1 MRTWHVMVGNLPSD
15 DGNNADA
22 KACGHYLEAGCLAW
36 WLDQKP
42 NRSIIGTQV
51 TSTLGIGPPPP
62 WTAHAYDGDD
72 LVLVDAKTAATDD
85 HWTDTEPP
93 AYYVASSL
101 WQLACC
107 PDASRVHLAVL
118 FGRLRLSFRE
128 YVIERDDA
136 LIAGLIDECRTFY
149 DTVQAGQEPGLSDMA
164 CDYDVIRTVHPDIDR
179 DGVAVLPDDLV
190 TDFLTDAATSART
203 RHQGR
208 HPRRDGHMPGL
219 AKDSSSRTSPAANS
233 GRRRDP
239 RPRRAPDRP
248 SPKARPQHEH
258 HDPRRDCASAC
269 QLLPPESVGSCPSP
283 RAAPARKREQ
293 ARPGVQLSRVSRRAL
308 SATVHLTM
316 SATPSST
323 DCWSS
328 TRCGRDPSLSDRTGC
343 PRSTARTTL
352 DRSSTA

>member
-1 MRTWHVMVGNLPSD
+1 MRTWHVAAGNLPSD

-22 KACGHYLEAGCLAW
+22 KARGHYLEAGC
-36 WLDQKP
+36 P
-42 NRSIIGTQV
+42 HGGSTRSRTDP
-51 TSTLGIGPPPP
+51 SSEHRSRPPSGIGPPPLD
-62 WTAHAYDGDD
+62 AHAYDGDD

-179 DGVAVLPDDLV
+179 DGVAVLPDD
-190 TDFLTDAATSART
+190 
-203 RHQGR
+203 
-208 HPRRDGHMPGL
+208 P
-219 AKDSSSRTSPAANS
+219 
-233 GRRRDP
+233 
-239 RPRRAPDRP
+239 
-248 SPKARPQHEH
+248 
-258 HDPRRDCASAC
+258 
-269 QLLPPESVGSCPSP
+269 
-283 RAAPARKREQ
+283 
-293 ARPGVQLSRVSRRAL
+293 
-308 SATVHLTM
+308 
-316 SATPSST
+316 
-323 DCWSS
+323 
-328 TRCGRDPSLSDRTGC
+328 
-343 PRSTARTTL
+343 
-352 DRSSTA
+352 

>member
-1 MRTWHVMVGNLPSD
+1 MTLYLTPGAPEWCARVTASKVAGILGLSPWDSPLRTWHVMAGNLPSD

-22 KACGHYLEAGCLAW
+22 KARGHYLEAGCLAW

-51 TSTLGIGPPPP
+51 TSTLGDWAAATPD
-62 WTAHAYDGDD
+62 AHAYDGDD

-118 FGRLRLSFRE
+118 FGRPRLSFRE

-190 TDFLTDAATSART
+190 TDFLTDAAHEKRAPVTKAAILAAMGTAR
-203 RHQGR
+203 
-208 HPRRDGHMPGL
+208 L
-219 AKDSSSRTSPAANS
+219 AKSSTGQTIARRQPKGDAITLVRVADPIDLTPATERPAA
-233 GRRRDP
+233 
-239 RPRRAPDRP
+239 
-248 SPKARPQHEH
+248 
-258 HDPRRDCASAC
+258 
-269 QLLPPESVGSCPSP
+269 
-283 RAAPARKREQ
+283 
-293 ARPGVQLSRVSRRAL
+293 
-308 SATVHLTM
+308 
-316 SATPSST
+316 
-323 DCWSS
+323 
-328 TRCGRDPSLSDRTGC
+328 
-343 PRSTARTTL
+343 
-352 DRSSTA
+352 